1 MSRLNVRKT
10 HTVSYFW
17 RTVSE
22 CAARFKTIT
31 PCISQCCCIRY
42 WQTTPMSQCHAT
54 ETLNKFCP
62 QRQRQKRPPAY
73 RALRYANKRIRLA
86 KRICGHIRLS
96 VFIVRAKCPRLSVET
111 ATMQLRL
118 VSSSESFLSCLPSAQ
133 LCCRWHDAS
142 AASAHTSAKAALTIA
157 LRTG

>member
-22 CAARFKTIT
+22 CAARFKTST

-62 QRQRQKRPPAY
+62 RY
-73 RALRYANKRIRLA
+73 RKCQNTWATSQGTRRMAV
-86 KRICGHIRLS
+86 S
-96 VFIVRAKCPRLSVET
+96 VTTLCLGCTVFHTCIGSNIGISGRVVKTRVIA
-111 ATMQLRL
+111 
-118 VSSSESFLSCLPSAQ
+118 LPSCARRPQ
-133 LCCRWHDAS
+133 NGMHAWGGMLPCARCRRRAADAR
-142 AASAHTSAKAALTIA
+142 ATAH
-157 LRTG
+157 G